1 MKLPFH
7 LGLRKNHHTV
17 TVIKLPGRQ
26 PAVLGTAQP
35 DDDDRRA
42 RILANWGV
50 YAPSPRQTGEA
61 TINQPLPVR
70 SQTLL
75 YYQVNPTVQTTLDG
89 GVTPL
94 VQSRRDN
101 QSGPQQRVHL
111 GTDPVALP
119 TDGRPGRLTPSPND
133 TASATPGERAGHGT
147 ISVTI
152 GSPRRK

>member
-35 DDDDRRA
+35 DDDERRA

-50 YAPSPRQTGEA
+50 SAPSPRQSGEA
-61 TINQPLPVR
+61 TINLPLPVR
-70 SQTLL
+70 TQTILS
-75 YYQVNPTVQTTLDG
+75 YQVNPTVQATLNG

-111 GTDPVALP
+111 GTDHVALP
-119 TDGRPGRLTPSPND
+119 ADGRPGRLAPSPNE
-133 TASATPGERAGHGT
+133 TASATPDERAGHGT
-147 ISVTI
+147 VSVTI
-152 GSPRRK
+152 GSPRRR

>member
-7 LGLRKNHHTV
+7 LGLRDKRHTV
-17 TVIKLPGRQ
+17 TVVKLDGRQ
-26 PAVLGTAQP
+26 PPVLGTASP
-35 DDDDRRA
+35 DDETRRA
-42 RILANWGV
+42 QILTNWGV
-50 YAPSPRQTGEA
+50 SAPSPRQTGEA

-70 SQTLL
+70 SQTILS
-75 YYQVNPTVQTTLDG
+75 YQVNPAVRATLNG

-111 GTDPVALP
+111 GTDHAALP
-119 TDGRPGRLTPSPND
+119 ADGRPGRLAPSPNE
-133 TASATPGERAGHGT
+133 TASATPDERTRHGS

-152 GSPRRK
+152 EPSWRK